1 MSKTVYVDS
10 ACNLLYSSFYLSA
23 LDELYPGKWRFN
35 NSCFRSLDAASIVL
49 HIIVVQDD
57 QTMKLAIDHG
67 NLPEINEQSYN
78 WCDVYGKV
86 NLQASDVSM
95 EKIVAIGPLTA
106 IRFKSFFWTITHAI
120 FNLFRSYGRIQ
131 NVRLFLSLYK
141 GQLRRPELTSLKQ
154 KQSIRNYIFF
164 ASTIWKKETWVNE
177 VRANFIK
184 VCRQISDLNFEGG
197 FAPRIK
203 KDIQGFEAIQMAER
217 LSEKTYMEKIAASSI
232 VFNTPSVAGCNGW
245 RLCEYLMMGKT
256 ILSTP
261 LVRVMPQGFDEGQVY
276 IETDGS
282 MQSIEE
288 KVCMLLND
296 NANRTQ
302 LENRARKYYE
312 TSLAPSVVLKKLL
325 CKSEE
330 IKKASVK

>member
-1 MSKTVYVDS
+1 
-10 ACNLLYSSFYLSA
+10 
-23 LDELYPGKWRFN
+23 
-35 NSCFRSLDAASIVL
+35 LDAASIVL
-49 HIIVVQDD
+49 HIFVVQDD

-67 NLPEINEQSYN
+67 NLPEVNEQSYN

-86 NLQASDVSM
+86 NLQASDATL

-106 IRFKSFFWTITHAI
+106 VRFKSFFWTLTNAI
-120 FNLFRSYGRIQ
+120 FNLLRSYRRIKD
-131 NVRLFLSLYK
+131 VRYFLSLYRA
-141 GQLRRPELTSLKQ
+141 QLRRPGLLDVKQ
-154 KQSIRNYIFF
+154 ERSIRNYIFF
-164 ASTIWKKETWVNE
+164 ASTIWKKETRVNE

-184 VCRQISDLNFEGG
+184 VCRQIPDMKFEGG
-197 FAPRIK
+197 FAPRMK
-203 KDIQGFEAIQMAER
+203 RDIQGYEPIQMAER
-217 LSEKTYMEKIAASSI
+217 LSEKAYMQKIIGSSV

-245 RLCEYLMMGKT
+245 RLCEYLMMGKA

-261 LVRVMPQGFDEGQVY
+261 LVRLMPLGFDEGHVY

-288 KVCMLLND
+288 KVCMLLKD
-296 NANRTQ
+296 NEYRMH
-302 LENRARKYYE
+302 LENQARKYYE

-325 CKSEE
+325 CKLEE